1 MVSLKEAQEKISR
14 YQVLGEKLKM
24 YDNRRQLLSA
34 RIAEVEMCQ
43 STLSEVEENKET
55 IVPIGG
61 GVFIKAVIKDSDKMI
76 YMISR
81 DTAVEMDKE
90 KIKENMQKNKKTL
103 EEALNMIENDM
114 MKIQEE
120 MMKLEPEIRS
130 FIEKQQS
137 G

>member
-24 YDNRRQLLSA
+24 YDNRRQLLAA
-34 RIAEVEMCQ
+34 RLAEVDMCK
-43 STLSEVEENKET
+43 STLDEIENDKET
-55 IVPIGG
+55 IIPIGG
-61 GVFIKAVIKDSDKMI
+61 GVFIKAIVKDVDKMI

-81 DTAVEMDKE
+81 DTGVEMDRQKV
-90 KIKENMQKNKKTL
+90 KENIQKNKKTL
-103 EEALNMIENDM
+103 EEALGMIENDM